1 MIRKILV
8 ALDATPI
15 APRVLSA
22 ASEIADRFDA
32 ELHLVRALDV
42 PPEFP
47 AAAADADPHDALP
60 AFLTARARESM
71 AALTAGNARAALHPL
86 TIVAGDP
93 WHVIQAAGDRLGVD
107 LIVIGSHVFGWT
119 DRLLGSVAGHLANQG
134 HINVLIVRP
143 ARDAAGK

>member
-8 ALDATPI
+8 AVDDTAI
-15 APRVLSA
+15 APRVLAA
-22 ASEIADRFDA
+22 ASEIAERFDA

-71 AALTAGNARAALHPL
+71 AALTAGMRAA
-86 TIVAGDP
+86 
-93 WHVIQAAGDRLGVD
+93 GVPGRG
-107 LIVIGSHVFGWT
+107 L
-119 DRLLGSVAGHLANQG
+119 
-134 HINVLIVRP
+134 
-143 ARDAAGK
+143 